1 MPNQIMVT
9 ALQFF
14 MGSDANHDD
23 SESEGEVS
31 LICSVQR
38 NIVVTVNT
46 LQYYYFIFLEW
57 KRSYQRSWYGSTRKQ
72 EVPKARKTN
81 GKSQEDFEGR
91 PPPSPPPQT
100 FFYYWISLIFFWTK
114 PSVYIFVLFC
124 RSGKIQRKHPFSI
137 SLPFI

>member
-31 LICSVQR
+31 LICSVQL

-46 LQYYYFIFLEW
+46 LQYYY
-57 KRSYQRSWYGSTRKQ
+57 
-72 EVPKARKTN
+72 
-81 GKSQEDFEGR
+81 
-91 PPPSPPPQT
+91 
-100 FFYYWISLIFFWTK
+100 LIFFRMKTK
-114 PSVYIFVLFC
+114 LSKKLVW
-124 RSGKIQRKHPFSI
+124 QHA
-137 SLPFI
+137 